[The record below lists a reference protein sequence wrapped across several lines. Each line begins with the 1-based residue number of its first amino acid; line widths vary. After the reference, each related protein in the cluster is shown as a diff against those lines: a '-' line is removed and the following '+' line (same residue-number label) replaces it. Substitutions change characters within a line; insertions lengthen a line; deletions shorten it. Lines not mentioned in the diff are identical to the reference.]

1 MVGSGY
7 YYHYL
12 CCCYYYYYYYYIVL
26 LLQMLLLF
34 FPIVADAISTAA
46 TITSAFDSL
55 EIRDSGFVAVQFH
68 KNTLLKR
75 LRCIYGTRDF

>member
-1 MVGSGY
+1 
-7 YYHYL
+7 
-12 CCCYYYYYYYYIVL
+12 
-26 LLQMLLLF
+26 MLLLF